1 MNNALNWVEIPALDI
16 QRAAAFYSTLY
27 DTQLNVID
35 QTVRKLVILPHD
47 SGAVGVA
54 VNQSQDFQPGSTG
67 PLVYLNAGQ
76 DLTPMLA
83 RVESAGGKVV
93 TPKTDLGGNGFYAI
107 FRDSE
112 GNHLALM
119 SAT

>member
-1 MNNALNWVEIPALDI
+1 MNHALNWVEVPALDI
-16 QRAAAFYSTLY
+16 QRAAAFYSALY
-27 DTQLNVID
+27 DQPLAVID
-35 QTVRKLVILPHD
+35 QSVRKLVILPHD
-47 SGAVGVA
+47 SGGVGVA
-54 VNQSQDFQPGSTG
+54 INQSQNFQPGSTG

-76 DLTPMLA
+76 DLSPMLA
-83 RVESAGGKVV
+83 RVAGAGGSVV